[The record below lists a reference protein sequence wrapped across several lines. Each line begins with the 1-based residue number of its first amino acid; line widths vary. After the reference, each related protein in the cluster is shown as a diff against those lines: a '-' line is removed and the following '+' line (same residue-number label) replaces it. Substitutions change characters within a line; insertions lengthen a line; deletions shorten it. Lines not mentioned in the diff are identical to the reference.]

1 VFEVFLTAEAWVS
14 LATLT
19 ALEIVL
25 GIDNIVFISILCAK
39 LPREQQASARRIG
52 LAVAMVTRILLLL
65 AISWVMRLTFTL
77 FTVAGHEISGRDL
90 ILLAGGLFLIGKAT
104 VEIHEKLEIHRP
116 EKAAAAGKVR
126 YGWVVFQIML
136 LDMVF
141 SLDSVITAVG
151 MARHLIVM
159 VLAVV
164 LAVLAMLAF
173 VGPVSDFVERHP
185 SMKILALS
193 FLILVGVLLVAEG
206 LDQHIDR
213 GYVYFAMAFSLAVE
227 LIDMRVR
234 AAQSAPVELHRRF
247 EGKQTA

>member
-1 VFEVFLTAEAWVS
+1 
-14 LATLT
+14 
-19 ALEIVL
+19 
-25 GIDNIVFISILCAK
+25 
-39 LPREQQASARRIG
+39 
-52 LAVAMVTRILLLL
+52 
-65 AISWVMRLTFTL
+65 MRLTFTL